1 MSQNNEKHKVKSES
15 AAKDILFELRI
26 LVKDFV
32 QTYKFWRLTAYVPF
46 ANSIISVFKFTSL
59 LIKYCCSLQLPRPKE
74 NET

>member
-15 AAKDILFELRI
+15 AAKEFYLNCAV

-32 QTYKFWRLTAYVPF
+32 QTYKFWLVTAYVPF
-46 ANSIISVFKFTSL
+46 AYSIISVFKFTSL

-74 NET
+74 NEA